1 MNLLKE
7 KYSQYQKLIGTKMH
21 PTEWIEINQQE
32 IDRFAK
38 LTKDHQFIH
47 VNPNKAKKF
56 SPFGETIAH
65 GFFILSLASKFAI
78 DVLPI
83 LHINEVRI
91 NYGFNRIRFVH
102 PVTVNSQVRGVFS
115 LKNVE
120 IKNEFSLVKTYKLSI
135 EIKKIKKP
143 AIVAEWLILNQY
155 TE

>member
-1 MNLLKE
+1 MNLIKE
-7 KYSQYQKLIGTKMH
+7 KYSQYQKLIGTKMN

-47 VNPNKAKKF
+47 VDPNKAKKF
-56 SPFGETIAH
+56 SPFGETIVH

-83 LHINEVRI
+83 LHMNEVRI

-120 IKNEFSLVKTYKLSI
+120 IKNEFSLVKTYELSI
-135 EIKKIKKP
+135 EIKKTKKP
-143 AIVAEWLILNQY
+143 AVVAEWLILNQY

>member
-7 KYSQYQKLIGTKMH
+7 KYSQYQKLIGTKMD

-120 IKNEFSLVKTYKLSI
+120 IKNEFSLVKTYELSI
-135 EIKKIKKP
+135 EIKKTKKP
-143 AIVAEWLILNQY
+143 AVVAEWLILNQY

>member
-7 KYSQYQKLIGTKMH
+7 KYSQYQKLIGTKMD

-83 LHINEVRI
+83 LHMNEVRI

-120 IKNEFSLVKTYKLSI
+120 IKNEFSLVTTYELSI
-135 EIKKIKKP
+135 EIKKTKKP
-143 AIVAEWLILNQY
+143 AVVAEWLILNQY

>member
-1 MNLLKE
+1 MNLIKE
-7 KYSQYQKLIGTKMH
+7 KYSQYQKLIGTKMN

-47 VNPNKAKKF
+47 VDPNKAKKF
-56 SPFGETIAH
+56 SPFGETIVH

-83 LHINEVRI
+83 LHTNEVRI

-120 IKNEFSLVKTYKLSI
+120 IKNEFSLVKTYELSI
-135 EIKKIKKP
+135 EIKKTKKP
-143 AIVAEWLILNQY
+143 AVVAEWLILNQY